1 VLYWQGEQ
9 IRSRRQVVWF
19 DQEIF
24 PSGGKARM
32 RAAS

>member
-1 VLYWQGEQ
+1 V
-9 IRSRRQVVWF
+9 RQVVWF